1 MREDWTEKY
10 RPRSLSQV
18 VGNESAIRAIRRWAE
33 SWAHGVPKVKA
44 LILKGEPG
52 IGKTSSALALAY
64 DLKWDV
70 VEMNASDH
78 RNAESIKKVAGIGSM
93 TQTFTLDGEFLSSH
107 SGRRKLII
115 LDEADNLFGREDY
128 GGAKAIVD
136 TIRESSQPI
145 LLIVNDYYELTRRA
159 SALKRLATSVTF
171 RRLDQSAIV
180 VVLRSIAGNEN
191 VTVSLDTLGKIASNA
206 GGDLRAAINDLQM
219 IVEGRSHLDAED
231 TDVIGERNQE
241 KELSRALSAMF
252 GAKTVREAQDA
263 TLNLDK
269 MPDELEKWIEESIPS
284 EMKDPEDLAR
294 AFDALS
300 RSNIYL
306 RRARALQHY
315 GMWSYARTMMTA
327 GVALSRKSGRR
338 PHVSEYRFPSF
349 LIVMSRAKG
358 TRASRKSIS
367 SKLAPYFH
375 TSSRMFG
382 ESILPYLS
390 KLLTKDREL
399 MVKLACETELDD
411 GDISNLLHVDSDSS
425 IVKAIRA
432 EIIAI
437 KGEDEVMRKKTPRR
451 KSGRSLTEF

>member
-1 MREDWTEKY
+1 MQEDWTEKY
-10 RPRSLSQV
+10 RPKSLSQV
-18 VGNESAIRAIRRWAE
+18 VGNESAVRAIRRWAE

-78 RNAESIKKVAGIGSM
+78 RNAESIRKVAGIGSM

-136 TIRESSQPI
+136 TIQESSQPI
-145 LLIVNDYYELTRRA
+145 LLIANDYYELTRRA

-171 RRLDQSAIV
+171 RRLDQKSIV
-180 VVLRSIAGNEN
+180 AVLQSITQTEN
-191 VTVSLDTLGKIASNA
+191 ITVSMETLAKIASNA
-206 GGDLRAAINDLQM
+206 GGDMRAAINDLQM
-219 IVEGRSHLDAED
+219 IVEGRFQLDTKD
-231 TDVIGERNQE
+231 TDVLGERNQE
-241 KELSRALSAMF
+241 KEIGRALRIMF

-263 TLNLDK
+263 TLNIDK
-269 MPDELEKWIEESIPS
+269 MPDELEKWIEESIPA
-284 EMKDPEDLAR
+284 EMKNPDDLVR

-315 GMWSYARTMMTA
+315 GMWSYAKTMMTA
-327 GVALSRKSGRR
+327 GVALSRKSGTR
-338 PHVSEYRFPSF
+338 PYVSEYRFPSF

-358 TRASRKSIS
+358 TRSSRESIS

-390 KLLTKDREL
+390 KLLAMDQEL
-399 MVKLACETELDD
+399 MVKLACETDLDD
-411 GDISNLLHVDSDSS
+411 GDISNLLHVDPDSS
-425 IVKAIRA
+425 IVKAVRA
-432 EIIAI
+432 KVRAI
-437 KGEDEVMRKKTPRR
+437 KGEDEVVSKKTPRR
-451 KSGRSLTEF
+451 KSGRSLAEF